1 MENKSCLQGN
11 RDFKATKIDFK
22 ALKMILTSLSDS
34 ILSVGNQP
42 VKDLTTD
49 NAAQTV
55 SQVGKDD
62 LSKSG
67 ADVTKDIE
75 LLPDGLERTN
85 LDDKNTTHQPVSPST
100 ALNVTENVQPIPST
114 ASENAQSL
122 SSSCLF
128 GGNGKTQEI
137 RLSNASDGP
146 TFVPTYTEDDTPV
159 QPQSVQQSDIQ
170 NQPGEQP
177 VSFGNFT
184 SYEDMHGND
193 IAESLPSVVKQQHY
207 TAGAINQVNVEDRQM
222 TIQSDETGRDRNLPG
237 AGEQVTGANGQQSTN
252 GTTHQGGA
260 TAGGIDV
267 PISNAGMCF
276 IYMLDRHN
284 RQFCRKFYSG
294 EIENAENIR
303 KTYEPRHDKTN

>member
-1 MENKSCLQGN
+1 
-11 RDFKATKIDFK
+11 
-22 ALKMILTSLSDS
+22 MILTSLSDS

-55 SQVGKDD
+55 TQVGKDD

-128 GGNGKTQEI
+128 GANGKTQEI

-146 TFVPTYTEDDTPV
+146 TFVPKYTEDTPV

-184 SYEDMHGND
+184 SYKDMHGND

-207 TAGAINQVNVEDRQM
+207 TAGATNQVNVEDRQM

-252 GTTHQGGA
+252 GTTYQGGA

-284 RQFCRKFYSG
+284 RQFCRKVLFWRNRKCRKYKK
-294 EIENAENIR
+294 NI
-303 KTYEPRHDKTN
+303 